1 VTPTGL
7 RERRAA
13 LRGRPRRRDRG
24 FTLLEVMLVLAILGF
39 VMTLMWGSF
48 SQTSRT
54 KKHLDAAHDR
64 LHTARTALM
73 RIARELEM
81 AYLSNAENTGVPQ
94 RRTFFQATSRADIDE
109 IAFSSFAHQ
118 RLRAGANEGDTS
130 VISYYGE
137 RDPDDRRVLNLMR
150 RDSRRLQALDLK
162 DLPGETYILCPN
174 VVRLKFTFWDFRKKA
189 WREDWTTLDATGF
202 QYLPTHIKVT
212 LTVLDDRGKEYSLST
227 DARIHVTERV
237 DYRGAGVN

>member
-1 VTPTGL
+1 MSRL
-7 RERRAA
+7 SRRSHQ
-13 LRGRPRRRDRG
+13 GG
-24 FTLLEVMLVLAILGF
+24 FTLLEVMLVVAILGF

-54 KKHLDAAHDR
+54 KKHLDASHDR

-73 RIARELEM
+73 RMARELEM
-81 AYLSNAENTGVPQ
+81 AYLSNSENTALPQ

-109 IAFSSFAHQ
+109 VAFSAFAHQ

-130 VISYYGE
+130 IISYFGE
-137 RDPDDRRVLNLMR
+137 RDPDDRAVLNLMR
-150 RDSRRLQALDLK
+150 KDSRRLQNLELK
-162 DLPGETYILCPN
+162 DMPGETYVLCPN
-174 VVRLKFTFWDFRKKA
+174 VVRLKMTFWDFKKKA
-189 WREDWTTLDATGF
+189 WRDDWTTIDASGF

-212 LTVLDDRGKEYSLST
+212 LTVRDDRGKEYSLST

>member
-1 VTPTGL
+1 MS
-7 RERRAA
+7 RFSRRA
-13 LRGRPRRRDRG
+13 RQGG
-24 FTLLEVMLVLAILGF
+24 FTLLEVMLVIAILGF

-54 KKHLDAAHDR
+54 KKHLDASHDR

-73 RIARELEM
+73 RMARELEM
-81 AYLSNAENTGVPQ
+81 AFLSNSENTALPQ

-109 IAFSSFAHQ
+109 VAFSAFAHQ

-130 VISYYGE
+130 IISYFGE
-137 RDPDDRRVLNLMR
+137 RDPDDRSVLNLMR
-150 RDSRRLQALDLK
+150 KDSRRLQNLDLK
-162 DLPGETYILCPN
+162 DMPGETYVLCPD
-174 VVRLKFTFWDFRKKA
+174 VVRLKMTFWDFKKKA
-189 WREDWTTLDATGF
+189 WRDDWTTIDASGF

-212 LTVLDDRGKEYSLST
+212 LTVRDDRGKEFSLST